1 MLIINRTPHFLLFTN
16 RRIVKVRLVT
26 VLVKILKNNKYKV
39 FRNLHRMNQT
49 FNSMS
54 EGADQEGACSMWLT
68 LSNKGLL

>member
-54 EGADQEGACSMWLT
+54 EEADQEGAMWLT
-68 LSNKGLL
+68 LNNKGLL

>member
-1 MLIINRTPHFLLFTN
+1 M
-16 RRIVKVRLVT
+16 RLVT

-49 FNSMS
+49 FNSVS

-68 LSNKGLL
+68 LNNKGLITVALALFGGNSKRRC